1 MMESIAKIFAA
12 ADECAVE
19 REESMRKFDMEM
31 QERRAEREDRREEQ
45 MMLLLTKL
53 IHPMTGGHGYMHGP
67 PVQQVMNFPP
77 PGNPSYFD
85 TQQPG
90 NDSFA
95 DDG

>member
-1 MMESIAKIFAA
+1 
-12 ADECAVE
+12 
-19 REESMRKFDMEM
+19 
-31 QERRAEREDRREEQ
+31 
-45 MMLLLTKL
+45 MLLLTRL

-67 PVQQVMNFPP
+67 PVQQVMNLPP